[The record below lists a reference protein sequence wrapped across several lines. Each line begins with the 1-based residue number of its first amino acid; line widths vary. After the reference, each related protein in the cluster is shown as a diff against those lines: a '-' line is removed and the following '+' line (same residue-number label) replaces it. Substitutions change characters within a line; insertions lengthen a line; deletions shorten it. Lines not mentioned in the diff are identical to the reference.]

1 METRFF
7 SKESHARN
15 SFHFHDS
22 NEILL
27 IMSEGKEFYVR
38 DKVYV
43 PSRGSMFILNN
54 TDMHRSVPRE
64 GSLYQFYS
72 IRFYPEEIAGLST
85 PEFNLHA
92 CFMEHE
98 DFVHRKQLNGD
109 QLDHLLKLINKA
121 EYYLSPDCSAYGKA
135 VFIRT
140 LLAEILVYINF
151 LYQTPERAPV
161 TLKGDISK
169 MQPVIDY
176 IDKNVLDDLSL
187 DRLARECYMNK
198 YYLSHR
204 FKEIMGMPLS
214 EYITSR
220 RLAEA
225 KILLRSGLSVTM
237 SGEQSGFNSCSH
249 FIRTFTK
256 HEGISPK
263 QYAKQYLRI
272 DTYLSS
278 HAPHRSD
285 LGIV

>member
-15 SFHFHDS
+15 SFHFHDT

-27 IMSEGKEFYVR
+27 IMSEGKEFHVR
-38 DKVYV
+38 NKIYT
-43 PSRGSMFILNN
+43 PTRGSMFILNN
-54 TDMHRSVPRE
+54 TDMHRSVPKE
-64 GSLYQFYS
+64 GTLYQFYS
-72 IRFYPEEIAGLST
+72 IRFYPEEAAGLSA
-85 PEFNLHA
+85 PEFNLQA
-92 CFMEHE
+92 CFLEHE
-98 DFVHRKQLNGD
+98 EFIHRKQLSGD

-121 EYYLSPDCSAYGKA
+121 EYYLSADCSAYGKQ

-140 LLAEILVYINF
+140 LLAEILVYVNF
-151 LYQTPERAPV
+151 LYKTPERVPE
-161 TLKGDISK
+161 TLESDITK
-169 MQPVIDY
+169 IQPVIDY
-176 IDKNVLDDLSL
+176 IDKNILDDLSL

-214 EYITSR
+214 EYITTR

-225 KILLRSGLSVTM
+225 KAFLRRGLTVTM
-237 SGEQSGFNSCSH
+237 SGEQSGFNSSSH

-256 HEGISPK
+256 REGISPK
-263 QYAKQYLRI
+263 QYAKQYMQI

-278 HAPHRSD
+278 HAPHRSG
-285 LGIV
+285 LGLV